1 VGVLFLRPARVSLG
15 VSTAVLTAM
24 AMAGCAADR
33 AAPAAEPAPVESA
46 EVSAAPV
53 ESVESGEMFVV
64 YEDADSAEAVQGR
77 ALLTAANLLEALA
90 DDVND
95 MLLLPVDVPVTG
107 QQCDEANA
115 FWSPSEQ
122 AMTICYEDAE
132 LSNRIFEAA
141 GDEDPVGSTLGAER
155 ATFYHELGHAVIDLY
170 DLPFTGREE
179 DVADQLAAVLL
190 LQPDDD
196 GQVDPENIRAA
207 QAYARMFQG
216 YSEQDGGGAEN
227 FPFWD
232 VHEYD
237 LARMYN
243 FQCWIYGSDP
253 EGNAHMVD
261 QELVPEDRA
270 DSCEGEFDRMSRA
283 WYEMLE
289 PHLRDE

>member
-1 VGVLFLRPARVSLG
+1 MFSARCSVALAALVAALVAVVGCGGGQA
-15 VSTAVLTAM
+15 
-24 AMAGCAADR
+24 
-33 AAPAAEPAPVESA
+33 
-46 EVSAAPV
+46 
-53 ESVESGEMFVV
+53 ESVGLPDPEPERTERVVVPNVPTETGEMFVV
-64 YEDADSAEAVQGR
+64 YEDAESPEAVRGR
-77 ALLTAANLLEALA
+77 ELLTEANLLEELA
-90 DDVND
+90 DDVNA
-95 MLLLPVDVPVTG
+95 MLLLPVDVPVNG
-107 QQCDEANA
+107 RQCDEANA
-115 FWSPSEQ
+115 YWSPSEQ

-132 LSNRIFEAA
+132 LSERIFEEA
-141 GDEDPVGSTLGAER
+141 GEEDPLAATLGAER

-190 LQPDDD
+190 LGAGDD
-196 GQVDPENIRAA
+196 GTADPENVEAA
-207 QAYARMFQG
+207 QAYALMFQG
-216 YSEQDGGGAEN
+216 YSEQDGGGAEE

-253 EGNAHMVD
+253 ENNAFMVD
-261 QELVPEDRA
+261 DGFVPDERA

>member
-1 VGVLFLRPARVSLG
+1 MSSARFSVALLALVVVGCGGGQAQQAALPDPEPERTERV
-15 VSTAVLTAM
+15 VVPNVPTET
-24 AMAGCAADR
+24 
-33 AAPAAEPAPVESA
+33 
-46 EVSAAPV
+46 
-53 ESVESGEMFVV
+53 GEMFVV
-64 YEDADSAEAVQGR
+64 YEDAESPEAVRGR
-77 ALLTAANLLEALA
+77 ELLTEANLLEELA
-90 DDVND
+90 DDVNA
-95 MLLLPVDVPVTG
+95 MLMLPVDVPVNG
-107 QQCDEANA
+107 RQCDEANA
-115 FWSPSEQ
+115 YWSPSEQ

-132 LSNRIFEAA
+132 LSERIFEEA
-141 GDEDPVGSTLGAER
+141 GEEDPLAATLGAER

-190 LQPDDD
+190 LGAGDD
-196 GQVDPENIRAA
+196 GTADPENVEAA
-207 QAYARMFQG
+207 QAYALMFQG
-216 YSEQDGGGAEN
+216 YSEQEGGGAEE

-253 EGNAHMVD
+253 ENNAFMVD
-261 QELVPEDRA
+261 DGFVPDERA

>member
-1 VGVLFLRPARVSLG
+1 MG
-15 VSTAVLTAM
+15 VSIRRLVRVTAGGVAGLLVLVSIT
-24 AMAGCAADR
+24 GCGGGQ
-33 AAPAAEPAPVESA
+33 AEPVAVPSTEPTRERVVVPKAP
-46 EVSAAPV
+46 
-53 ESVESGEMFVV
+53 VESGEMFVV
-64 YEDADSAEAVQGR
+64 YEDAESPEAVEGR
-77 ALLTAANLLEALA
+77 ALLTDATLLEELA
-90 DDVND
+90 EDVNA
-95 MLLLPVDVPVTG
+95 MLVLPVDVPVNG
-107 QQCDEANA
+107 RQCDEANA
-115 FWSPSEQ
+115 YWSPSEQ

-132 LSNRIFEAA
+132 LSRRIFDEAGEA
-141 GDEDPVGSTLGAER
+141 DVVASTLGAER

-196 GQVDPENIRAA
+196 GQVDPENIAA
-207 QAYARMFQG
+207 ARAYALMFQG
-216 YSEQDGGGAEN
+216 YSEQEGGGAEE

-253 EGNAHMVD
+253 EANASMVAD
-261 QELVPEDRA
+261 GLVPEERA
-270 DSCEGEFDRMSRA
+270 DSCEDEFDRMSRA

>member
-1 VGVLFLRPARVSLG
+1 MFSARCSVALAALVAALVAVVGCGGGQA
-15 VSTAVLTAM
+15 
-24 AMAGCAADR
+24 
-33 AAPAAEPAPVESA
+33 
-46 EVSAAPV
+46 
-53 ESVESGEMFVV
+53 ESVGLPDPEPERTERVVVPNVPTETGEMFVV
-64 YEDADSAEAVQGR
+64 YEDAESPEAVRGR
-77 ALLTAANLLEALA
+77 ELLTEANLLEELA
-90 DDVND
+90 DDVNA
-95 MLLLPVDVPVTG
+95 MLLLPVDVPVNG
-107 QQCDEANA
+107 RQCDEANA
-115 FWSPSEQ
+115 YWSPSEQ

-132 LSNRIFEAA
+132 LSERIFVEA
-141 GDEDPVGSTLGAER
+141 GEEDPLAATLGAER

-190 LQPDDD
+190 LQAGDD
-196 GQVDPENIRAA
+196 GTADPENVEAA
-207 QAYARMFQG
+207 QAYALMFQG
-216 YSEQDGGGAEN
+216 YSEQEGGGAEE

-253 EGNAHMVD
+253 ENNAFMVD
-261 QELVPEDRA
+261 DGLVPDERA
-270 DSCEGEFDRMSRA
+270 DSCESEFDRMSRA